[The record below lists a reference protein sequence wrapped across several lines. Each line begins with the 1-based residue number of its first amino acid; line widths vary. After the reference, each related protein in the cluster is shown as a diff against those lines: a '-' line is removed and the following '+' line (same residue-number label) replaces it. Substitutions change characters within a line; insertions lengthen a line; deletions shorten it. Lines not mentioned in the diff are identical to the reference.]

1 MIPPARCPFLLRS
14 TQPPFSRLFPP
25 LHQSLTAESL
35 RRASHLVC
43 VLSPGPWVKYKRTR
57 ETLRTFIFHV
67 RNCFSSP
74 HQREW
79 VEPQRTQEASQ
90 AARRT
95 LGFWNRGDSISIS
108 FFSPLCPKS
117 LFADFC
123 KTFQNFSSMA
133 LISIRVL
140 LKSCG
145 LDKTVTCNLVVPPLR
160 LPSKCLT
167 QQPAARRCSCAA
179 EWI

>member
-1 MIPPARCPFLLRS
+1 MTRRVRWPSSVLVEGSEVKGKFNLRCDSSGPVSFS
-14 TQPPFSRLFPP
+14 FKIHSAPFSQLFPP

-57 ETLRTFIFHV
+57 ETQWTFIFHV

-74 HQREW
+74 HQRQW
-79 VEPQRTQEASQ
+79 VESQRTQEASQ

-108 FFSPLCPKS
+108 FSPPSAPKVYLQIS
-117 LFADFC
+117 AKLF
-123 KTFQNFSSMA
+123 KT
-133 LISIRVL
+133 L
-140 LKSCG
+140 
-145 LDKTVTCNLVVPPLR
+145 TVCH
-160 LPSKCLT
+160 
-167 QQPAARRCSCAA
+167 
-179 EWI
+179 